1 MIAFKQPNSLRN
13 LLVRA
18 EISKPNTTMGKSH
31 SCGDKRCKRNC
42 IPVRSPENSTQY
54 FVLLIARV
62 QMLFTFLSVLFVASN
77 TLADLSSTSTN
88 PWMDTGVILQKNI
101 SSCEPALQTVWPQSR
116 GFQQNENPHHWTE
129 RYVEWF
135 STCETGKILDKITPC
150 FISGRY

>member
-88 PWMDTGVILQKNI
+88 P
-101 SSCEPALQTVWPQSR
+101 
-116 GFQQNENPHHWTE
+116 
-129 RYVEWF
+129 
-135 STCETGKILDKITPC
+135 
-150 FISGRY
+150 